1 MNRIAYMVLRN
12 FFRAPIWFYHIWKL
26 GRSGDTHTEQQR
38 YDYIRNV
45 VKTVNRTGRVEVEVH
60 GIQNLPEKNGFIL
73 FPNHQGLFD
82 VLAIME
88 SCPNPL
94 GIVVKKEASNIIL
107 IDHHASFGHI
117 RDSLFKIEEAA
128 KETGVRSCLCY
139 EISDR
144 DGMDKAREAV
154 MENAAFIKHA
164 LADDSDMIDRRNDTG
179 RQGGDSAAG
188 NRGRALCGES
198 RGVVLQGS
206 GCGSHRGSQVH
217 GGLHHADCME
227 GAPSGS
233 EAFPACGSRA
243 VGDHHPVLFGHVR
256 LCRRRRSGRYCHQ
269 IRLLPLSDRDDVR
282 NRGDSRYHCPDH
294 TGGGHEAVP
303 RQR

>member
-12 FFRAPIWFYHIWKL
+12 FFRAPIWFYYIWKL

-107 IDHHASFGHI
+107 IKQVI
-117 RDSLFKIEEAA
+117 AA
-128 KETGVRSCLCY
+128 MH
-139 EISDR
+139 
-144 DGMDKAREAV
+144 GM
-154 MENAAFIKHA
+154 
-164 LADDSDMIDRRNDTG
+164 SIDRQDVKASLKVITKMTEDVKQGRNYVIFAEGTRSREG
-179 RQGGDSAAG
+179 NHLLSFKGGTFKSAVNA
-188 NRGRALCGES
+188 RCPIVPVALIDCFKPFDVNSIKKQKVQVRFLEP
-198 RGVVLQGS
+198 LQPEQYVGL
-206 GCGSHRGSQVH
+206 RTIQIADIVH
-217 GGLHHADCME
+217 DKIQQEINENMG
-227 GAPSGS
+227 
-233 EAFPACGSRA
+233 
-243 VGDHHPVLFGHVR
+243 
-256 LCRRRRSGRYCHQ
+256 
-269 IRLLPLSDRDDVR
+269 
-282 NRGDSRYHCPDH
+282 
-294 TGGGHEAVP
+294 
-303 RQR
+303 

>member
-107 IDHHASFGHI
+107 IKQVI
-117 RDSLFKIEEAA
+117 AA
-128 KETGVRSCLCY
+128 MH
-139 EISDR
+139 
-144 DGMDKAREAV
+144 GM
-154 MENAAFIKHA
+154 
-164 LADDSDMIDRRNDTG
+164 SIDRQDVKASLKVITKMTEDVKQGRNYVIFAEGTRSREG
-179 RQGGDSAAG
+179 NHLLSFKGGTFKSAV
-188 NRGRALCGES
+188 NDRFPIVPDALIDCFKPFDVNSIKKQKVQVRFLEP
-198 RGVVLQGS
+198 LQPEQYVGL
-206 GCGSHRGSQVH
+206 RTIQIADIVH
-217 GGLHHADCME
+217 DKIQQEINENMG
-227 GAPSGS
+227 
-233 EAFPACGSRA
+233 
-243 VGDHHPVLFGHVR
+243 
-256 LCRRRRSGRYCHQ
+256 
-269 IRLLPLSDRDDVR
+269 
-282 NRGDSRYHCPDH
+282 
-294 TGGGHEAVP
+294 
-303 RQR
+303 

>member
-107 IDHHASFGHI
+107 IKQVI
-117 RDSLFKIEEAA
+117 AA
-128 KETGVRSCLCY
+128 MH
-139 EISDR
+139 
-144 DGMDKAREAV
+144 GM
-154 MENAAFIKHA
+154 
-164 LADDSDMIDRRNDTG
+164 SIDRQDVKASLKVITKMTEDVKQGRNYVIFAEGTRSREG
-179 RQGGDSAAG
+179 NHLLSFKGGTFKSAVNAMCPIVPV
-188 NRGRALCGES
+188 ALIDCFKPFDVNSIKKQKVQVRFLEP
-198 RGVVLQGS
+198 LQPEQYVGL
-206 GCGSHRGSQVH
+206 RTIQIADIVH
-217 GGLHHADCME
+217 DKIQQEINENMG
-227 GAPSGS
+227 
-233 EAFPACGSRA
+233 
-243 VGDHHPVLFGHVR
+243 
-256 LCRRRRSGRYCHQ
+256 
-269 IRLLPLSDRDDVR
+269 
-282 NRGDSRYHCPDH
+282 
-294 TGGGHEAVP
+294 
-303 RQR
+303 